1 MCFHHDS
8 LIGNPISRWYYNNT
22 AALMTWRQR
31 LSLSLSR
38 YVPVAACVCRSPAER
53 DIALRLWLIA
63 FLQRE
68 HERKPFIRLCEFAE
82 ALNVWDLVLFLALPL
97 SWHRLMSGVVQCTE
111 DQSQLAGNVLTTLR
125 QPCQNVHQ
133 STNALLVTLTQCA
146 FKVIWSLTL
155 SQPLISFLSYPY
167 FHCYTAKGAL
177 LHIFWNS
184 TEFLDPKPDEEE
196 AEISVRSTVYIRKL
210 TQSSNN
216 ELSDLCPGILC
227 FHMFPVFPCPYW
239 VFPVHYE
246 FVRPQPC
253 FPYLVFPSVYKSCD
267 SCLWVRS

>member
-8 LIGNPISRWYYNNT
+8 LIGKSQVSRWYYNIT

-53 DIALRLWLIA
+53 EIALRLWLIA

-125 QPCQNVHQ
+125 QPCQNVRQ

-146 FKVIWSLTL
+146 FKVICSLTL

-167 FHCYTAKGAL
+167 VHCYTAKGAL

-184 TEFLDPKPDEEE
+184 TEFLDEED
-196 AEISVRSTVYIRKL
+196 AETSVRSTVYTRKL

-216 ELSDLCPGILC
+216 ELTCVPVSCVPTCSQC
-227 FHMFPVFPCPYW
+227 FHALIGFFRFIVSLFD
-239 VFPVHYE
+239 
-246 FVRPQPC
+246 
-253 FPYLVFPSVYKSCD
+253 PSRVS
-267 SCLWVRS
+267 LI